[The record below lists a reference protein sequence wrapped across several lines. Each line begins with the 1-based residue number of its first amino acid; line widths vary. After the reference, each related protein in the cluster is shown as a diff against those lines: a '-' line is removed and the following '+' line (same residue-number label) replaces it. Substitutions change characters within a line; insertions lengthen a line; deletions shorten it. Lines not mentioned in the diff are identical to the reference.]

1 LGYNGIRKGI
11 RKGGEREQRI
21 GIFCRAGIPKDAKR
35 KEILNNRRRSGE
47 GLKYQEYYQVITDQL
62 EQEFKEEGEQIS
74 QAAQYCADSV
84 MENRLIH
91 VFGCGHSQMFAME
104 VFYRAGG
111 LVPVNALLIPHLALF
126 PKAKLSTMQER
137 IEGFAKGYLEL
148 EDADPRDTMIIVS
161 ISGRNAG
168 VVDMALAAKEIG
180 MKVVA
185 LVSESFADATTSR
198 HSSGKNLK
206 DVADT
211 VIDIKC
217 VAGDAALSIEGMEAK
232 FCGTSTVLGMTVM
245 ESIIAQTVENC
256 MKRGYCPPVYVSSN
270 LDKGDAINAEY
281 IKNYSKQI
289 SCL

>member
-1 LGYNGIRKGI
+1 M
-11 RKGGEREQRI
+11 
-21 GIFCRAGIPKDAKR
+21 
-35 KEILNNRRRSGE
+35 
-47 GLKYQEYYQVITDQL
+47 KYQEYYQVITDQL

-104 VFYRAGG
+104 VFYRVGG

-168 VVDMALAAKEIG
+168 VVDMAFAAKEIG

>member
-1 LGYNGIRKGI
+1 M
-11 RKGGEREQRI
+11 
-21 GIFCRAGIPKDAKR
+21 
-35 KEILNNRRRSGE
+35 
-47 GLKYQEYYQVITDQL
+47 KYQEYYEVITKQL
-62 EQEFKEEGEQIS
+62 EQEFREEGDQIR
-74 QAAQYCADSV
+74 QAAEYCAESV
-84 MENRLIH
+84 MAGRVIH

-137 IEGFAKGYLEL
+137 VEGFSKGYLEL
-148 EDADPRDTMIIVS
+148 ENTDARDTMIIIS

-185 LVSESFADATTSR
+185 LVSGAFAGATTSR
-198 HSSGKNLK
+198 HSSGKNLR

-217 VAGDAALSIEGMEAK
+217 VAGDAALHIEGMEAN
-232 FCGTSTVLGMTVM
+232 FCGTSTVLGMSVM
-245 ESIIAQTVENC
+245 ESVIAQTVENC
-256 MKRGYCPPVYVSSN
+256 MAKGYCPPVYVSSN
-270 LDKGDAINAEY
+270 LDKGDAINAEH
-281 IKNYSKQI
+281 IKNYSQLV